1 LLLSR
6 RLSEEVGIQ
15 KVVFH
20 PGAARENQLLVLT
33 TDGVINL
40 YSVTDKSSRIVN
52 TVKIGNHT
60 IF

>member
-1 LLLSR
+1 MPPNR
-6 RLSEEVGIQ
+6 RLRKEVGIQ

-20 PGAARENQLLVLT
+20 PGAARENQLPVLT

-52 TVKIGNHT
+52 AVKIAG
-60 IF
+60 

>member
-1 LLLSR
+1 MR

-52 TVKIGNHT
+52 TVKIAG
-60 IF
+60 

>member
-1 LLLSR
+1 LR
-6 RLSEEVGIQ
+6 RLREEVGIQ

-40 YSVTDKSSRIVN
+40 YSVTDESSRIAFVSQAE
-52 TVKIGNHT
+52 
-60 IF
+60 